1 MSTIRIA
8 AVAAALLALSAAPAL
23 AHPKLVSSM
32 PAAKATVGPTAKI
45 ELHFSEP
52 LEAKFSGADL
62 TETSMM
68 MNGQMMAHVMKIGGV
83 AAALDPADH
92 KTLILSL
99 KKPLAPGAYKVSW
112 HAVSTDTH
120 RLTGAYAFTVR

>member
-32 PAAKATVGPTAKI
+32 PAAKATVGPTAN
-45 ELHFSEP
+45 
-52 LEAKFSGADL
+52 L

-99 KKPLAPGAYKVSW
+99 KKPLAPGVYKVSW

>member
-1 MSTIRIA
+1 MSIVRIA
-8 AVAAALLALSAAPAL
+8 ATAAALLALSAAPAL

-32 PAAKATVGPTAKI
+32 PAAKATVAPTTKL

-68 MNGQMMAHVMKIGGV
+68 MNGQMMAHIMKIRDVV
-83 AAALDPADH
+83 ATLDPSDH
-92 KTLILSL
+92 KVLILSL

-120 RLTGAYAFTVR
+120 KLTGVYDFTVR

>member
-1 MSTIRIA
+1 MSIIRV
-8 AVAAALLALSAAPAL
+8 AVAAAASFALSAAPAL
-23 AHPKLVSSM
+23 AHPKLLSST
-32 PAAKATVGPTAKI
+32 PAAKATVAPTAKI

-52 LEAKFSGADL
+52 LAAKFSGADL

-68 MNGQMMAHVMKIGGV
+68 MNGQMMAHNMKIGGL
-83 AAALDPADH
+83 AATLDPADH

-99 KKPLAPGAYKVSW
+99 KKPLAPGVYKVSW

-120 RLTGAYAFTVR
+120 KLTGVYTFTVG